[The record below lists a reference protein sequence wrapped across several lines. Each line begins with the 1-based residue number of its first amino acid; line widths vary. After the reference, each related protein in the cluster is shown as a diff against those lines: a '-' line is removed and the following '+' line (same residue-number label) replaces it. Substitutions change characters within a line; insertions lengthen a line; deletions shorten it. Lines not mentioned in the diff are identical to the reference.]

1 MRMLYLPVSLPSH
14 LLHIPEWSR
23 SRGLGVSA
31 PHGGKLR
38 GAEVTPVQRPSSLS
52 SLLIISLQSR
62 ARRKVAE

>member
-1 MRMLYLPVSLPSH
+1 MRMLCLPVSFPGH

-38 GAEVTPVQRPSSLS
+38 GAEVTPVQQPSSLS
-52 SLLIISLQSR
+52 SLLIITLQSR
-62 ARRKVAE
+62 ARRKVSE